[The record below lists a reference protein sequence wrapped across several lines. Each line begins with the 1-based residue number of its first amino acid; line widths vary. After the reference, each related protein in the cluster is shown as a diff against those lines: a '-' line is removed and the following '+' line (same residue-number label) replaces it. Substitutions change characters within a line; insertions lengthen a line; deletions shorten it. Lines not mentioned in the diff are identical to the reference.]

1 MQKGVASMGN
11 SMKNPQ
17 KIKNDLLYDPGIF
30 FLGIYLKVL
39 KAESWKDIHILNVY
53 HSIFPN
59 IWVTEATQISI
70 NKLMIKKMWYTHIQ
84 ENYTAF
90 KKEEILS
97 QVTTWM
103 TGKHYP
109 KWNIPVTKGQILFDS
124 TYILKRSVSILEDLP
139 IFSFCFV

>member
-1 MQKGVASMGN
+1 MGN
-11 SMKNPQ
+11 SMKDPQ
-17 KIKNDLLYDPGIF
+17 KIKNDLLYDPGISS
-30 FLGIYLKVL
+30 LGIYLKVL
-39 KAESWKDIHILNVY
+39 KAEAWKDIHILSVY

-59 IWVTEATQISI
+59 IRVTEAAQIST
-70 NKLMIKKMWYTHIQ
+70 NKLMIKKMWYMHIR
-84 ENYTAF
+84 ETDITF

-103 TGKHYP
+103 TEGHDP

-124 TYILKRSVSILEDLP
+124 TYILKRLVSILEDLS